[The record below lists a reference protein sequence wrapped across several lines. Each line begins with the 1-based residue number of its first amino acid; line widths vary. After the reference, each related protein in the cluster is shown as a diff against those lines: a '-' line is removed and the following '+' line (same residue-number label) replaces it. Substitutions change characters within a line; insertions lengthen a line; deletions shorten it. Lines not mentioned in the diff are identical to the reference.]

1 MEQKNTEISLAEIS
15 HPNILRVHQYWLDK
29 RAGRA
34 LPSRADVDPFE
45 LRFALGYICLIDVVR
60 TPGLRFK
67 FRLDGSK
74 LSSLTGFDLTGK
86 FADELEASEYRDF
99 MIDVYQRSV
108 EARTPLFFRHR
119 EEWQQAGMFME
130 SVTLPLAAD
139 GETVDT
145 IMDVVFPTDME
156 VL

>member
-1 MEQKNTEISLAEIS
+1 MEQKYGEITLAELT

-29 RAGRA
+29 RAGRM

-45 LRFALGYICLIDVVR
+45 LRFALGYICLVDVVR
-60 TPGLRFK
+60 TPVVRFR

-74 LSSLTGFDLTGK
+74 LSNLTGFDLTGK
-86 FADELEASEYRDF
+86 FADELPEGEYRDF
-99 MIDVYQRSV
+99 MIDVYRRSTEV
-108 EARTPLFFRHR
+108 RTPLFFRHR
-119 EEWQQAGMFME
+119 EEWQQSGMFME
-130 SVTLPLAAD
+130 SVTLPLGAD

-145 IMDVVFPTDME
+145 IMDVVIPTDME

>member
-1 MEQKNTEISLAEIS
+1 MEQKNTEISLLEIT
-15 HPNILRVHQYWLDK
+15 HPNILRVHQYWLGK
-29 RAGRA
+29 RAGRT

-60 TPGLRFK
+60 TPTLRFK

-108 EARTPLFFRHR
+108 AARMPLFFRHR

-145 IMDVVFPTDME
+145 IMDVVIPTDVE
-156 VL
+156 AL

>member
-1 MEQKNTEISLAEIS
+1 MEQKYGEITLSEVT

-29 RAGRA
+29 RAGRT
-34 LPSRADVDPFE
+34 LPARADVDPFE
-45 LRFALGYICLIDVVR
+45 LRFALGYICLVDVIR
-60 TPGLRFK
+60 DPTLRFK

-86 FADELEASEYRDF
+86 FADEMADSEYRDF
-99 MIDVYQRSV
+99 MIAVYLRSV

-119 EEWQQAGMFME
+119 EEWQQSGMFME
-130 SVTLPLAAD
+130 SVTLPLAVD